1 MNTIQSGNRTQ
12 LTGATA
18 INHDLSTAFY
28 DIGYDP
34 MSGYYLEHRAAFTL
48 PDKIYGDCPDFSLR
62 VIKTFTELKRGM
74 SVLLSGPKGCGKTL
88 TAKQI
93 CIGSSMPVICVNA
106 AHSNEGFKTF
116 LSNIPNPCIV
126 FIDEFEKVYSEE
138 DHKNSMLSLLD
149 GTTHN
154 KHLFLLTSNDSDI
167 GKYFNNRPGR
177 VRYHKRFDEFS
188 EIALHQMVDDKV
200 SDTTLNR
207 ELHKYVET
215 SGAISPDAISCLIE
229 ECLIHNETPD
239 KFKNIINIQSIDDN
253 PYSAVVTLAKVTL
266 LPDLNEKS
274 QEKGLKYLAYSEGNR
289 AKKKYMLEQIP
300 DIETYAQ
307 YTETKTVEY
316 ISLFCKPFSNY
327 SYDQEISINYAY
339 CEETNERNSFDI
351 KESDIIEMKKSKGSI
366 YIKTKT
372 LEVKLTKTKTLNIF
386 AY

>member
-48 PDKIYGDCPDFSLR
+48 PDKIYGDCPDFSFR

-126 FIDEFEKVYSEE
+126 FIDEFEKVYGDE
-138 DHKNSMLSLLD
+138 DNKNSMLSLLD

-154 KHLFLLTSNDSDI
+154 KHLFLLTSNNSDI

-177 VRYHKRFDEFS
+177 VRYHKRFEEFP
-188 EIALHQMVDDKV
+188 EIALHQMIDDKV
-200 SDTTLNR
+200 SDATLNK

-239 KFKNIINIQSIDDN
+239 KFKDIINIQSIDDN
-253 PYSAVVTLAKVTL
+253 TYSAVVTVAKVAL
-266 LPDLNEKS
+266 LPDLNEEFK
-274 QEKGLKYLAYSEGNR
+274 EKGLQYLAYSEGNR

-300 DIETYAQ
+300 DIATYAQ
-307 YTETKTVEY
+307 YTKIETVEY
-316 ISLFCKPFSNY
+316 ISLFCKPFSDY
-327 SYDQEISINYAY
+327 SYNQEISINYAY
-339 CEETNERNSFDI
+339 CEETNERDSFDI
-351 KESDIIEMKKSKGSI
+351 QERDIIEMKKSKGSI
-366 YIKTKT
+366 YIKTKK
-372 LEVKLTKTKTLNIF
+372 LEAKLTKTKTLNIF